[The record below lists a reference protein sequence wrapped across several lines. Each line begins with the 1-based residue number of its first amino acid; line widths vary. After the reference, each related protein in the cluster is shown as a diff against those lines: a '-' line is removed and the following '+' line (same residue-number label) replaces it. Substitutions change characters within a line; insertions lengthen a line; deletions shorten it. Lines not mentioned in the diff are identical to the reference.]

1 MAADEWRVPRP
12 SGVTTSR
19 DLARNTSNLLTEL
32 MESEQSLMIVRN
44 GLPTAV
50 ISSIPDPAW
59 RPGRSVTE
67 IAPGQVA
74 EPTNEVESDGV
85 DDETFEILE
94 VLGELD
100 RKGCHRIL
108 EVLSDGDEWIPD
120 AIASVAGIDG
130 MMALLGFLEIRQL
143 IIRRFGYYR
152 ISKDG
157 MEVLDA
163 LRILDAKDRE
173 GLGGLENPAQG

>member
-12 SGVTTSR
+12 RGVITSR

-32 MESEQSLMIVRN
+32 MESEQSLMVVRN

-67 IAPGQVA
+67 IPSRQVA
-74 EPTNEVESDGV
+74 DSTTEVENEDVENDEV
-85 DDETFEILE
+85 DDGTFEVLE
-94 VLGELD
+94 VLGNLD
-100 RKGCHRIL
+100 RKDCHRIL
-108 EVLSDGDEWIPD
+108 EVLSDGEEWIPD
-120 AIASVAGIDG
+120 AIAKVAGING
-130 MMALLGFLEIRQL
+130 MMVLLGFLEIRRL

-157 MEVLDA
+157 MEVLRA
-163 LRILDAKDRE
+163 LRILDAELRE
-173 GLGGLENPAQG
+173 EIET